1 MKRRINWM
9 NLLWNQQGICRVN
22 DNVYDIALS
31 YDESLTPIEKV
42 ALYDK
47 YGSSKSILELSR
59 GTLKN
64 ILGRKWTG
72 ARFNPFELKNKA
84 TKILPF
90 LKKAGINIV
99 RYDDEEFPRGLRMIP
114 DHPFLI
120 YYRGNIKFDYEKSIS
135 VVGTRKPDSEG
146 LKRTQVFT
154 EMLTKE
160 KFTVVSG
167 LALGIDAAAHYN
179 CVINKGKTIAV
190 LGCGIDQ
197 IYPYVN
203 KYLARM
209 ILDNNGGI
217 ISEYPPGTIPK
228 KWNFPRRNRIIVGLS
243 RSVLITQ
250 SPSKSGSIISA
261 ILSTDYNRD
270 LYVVSPKEECREKD
284 AGNIELIFSG
294 ATEVNNPKD
303 ILKEYSYC

>member
-1 MKRRINWM
+1 M
-9 NLLWNQQGICRVN
+9 NLSWNQRGKCRVN
-22 DNVYDIALS
+22 DLVYDIALS
-31 YDESLTPIEKV
+31 YDESLTPIEKA
-42 ALYDK
+42 ALFNK
-47 YGSSKSILELSR
+47 FGSSKNILDLSR
-59 GTLKN
+59 NTLKN

-72 ARFNPFELKNKA
+72 NRFDPFNLKNRA
-84 TKILPF
+84 MQILPY
-90 LKKAGINIV
+90 LKKASINIM
-99 RYDDEEFPRGLRMIP
+99 RYDDMDFPQGLRMIP

-135 VVGTRKPDSEG
+135 IVGTRKPDSDG

-160 KFTVVSG
+160 KFTVISG

-190 LGCGIDQ
+190 LGCGIDK
-197 IYPYVN
+197 IYPFAN
-203 KYLARM
+203 KNLARM

-217 ISEYPPGTIPK
+217 ISEYPPGILPK
-228 KWNFPRRNRIIVGLS
+228 KWNFPKRNRIIVGLS

-270 LYVVSPKEECREKD
+270 LYVVSPKKECKEKD

-294 ATEVNNPKD
+294 ATEVNNPEE
-303 ILKEYSYC
+303 ILKEYNYCCK